1 MSKTLTYQCLSFQEL
16 SLNEL
21 YELLALRQEVF
32 VVEQTCPYQDADG
45 LDQLA
50 WHVLGRD
57 EAEKLVAYTRI
68 LPKGISYEA
77 YPAIGR
83 VVTSPSCRGK
93 GYGKELMQVSLR
105 YTEQLCGAIPIK
117 ISAQCYLTRFYEDL
131 GFRKVGEEYL
141 EDDIP
146 HIGMVRDLSTND

>member
-1 MSKTLTYQCLSFQEL
+1 MSYNLNYQCLPFQEL
-16 SLNEL
+16 ILNEL

-45 LDQLA
+45 LDQLG

-57 EAEKLVAYTRI
+57 KSGKLLAYTRI

-93 GYGKELMQVSLR
+93 GYGKELMQVSIQ
-105 YTEQLCGAIPIK
+105 YTEQLCGAVPIK
-117 ISAQCYLTRFYEDL
+117 ISAQCYLIRFYEEL
-131 GFRKVGEEYL
+131 GFRTVGEEYL

-146 HIGMVRDLSTND
+146 HIGMVRDPKAND